1 MTDNVF
7 GEMNLSEG
15 YFENEKTLNLLG
27 RENLKVKILAQVF
40 EDEKILKIQQDKYQE
55 FFENFDFYE
64 AKVPEKVLE
73 YYLNNYDEII
83 EYNELP
89 EVFDK
94 NNITKESVLK
104 LIKVSEIV
112 FNQDGTYGYLCICA
126 WEPEN
131 GLAIQLSPEE
141 NSIEVDLMDLLV

>member
-1 MTDNVF
+1 MTDLVF

-40 EDEKILKIQQDKYQE
+40 EDEKIQKIQQDKYQE
-55 FFENFDFYE
+55 FFQNYDFYE
-64 AKVPEKVLE
+64 SKVPEKVLG
-73 YYLNNYDEII
+73 YYLNNYEEII
-83 EYNELP
+83 ENNEIP
-89 EVFDK
+89 DVFDK
-94 NNITKESVLK
+94 NHIIKESVLK

-141 NSIEVDLMDLLV
+141 DNIEVDLMDLLI